1 MTSQQDHFGRHFVY
15 GPGLRLLTGVAWADG
30 VPWDEL
36 AYTRNVRRRV
46 LRSEPLARHLERLL
60 LPSSFYMPE
69 AAPEPA
75 PRQQQPQ
82 RASRGIQRATAGEM
96 PS

>member
-1 MTSQQDHFGRHFVY
+1 MTSRQDRY
-15 GPGLRLLTGVAWADG
+15 GVHHVFESGLRLLTGVAWGDG
-30 VPWDEL
+30 VQWDEL

-60 LPSSFYMPE
+60 LPSSFYMPK

-75 PRQQQPQ
+75 PRQQQSQ